1 MAILLILLLFLDL
14 SARLG
19 ASASAAAGLDDC
31 KPTRCNSDGP
41 KIRYPFR
48 LKYDEQQQQ
57 QKQPEH
63 CGYPGFDLSLAVK
76 EIDYISQL
84 IHTYDPDDCFPQLL
98 QNLSLST
105 TTSPFQL
112 TENYNA
118 NFSFFSCSSTEPI
131 SYNPITCLSSDPNHK
146 VYAFGWDHS
155 MSYYPLLSCKKMS
168 FKISSP
174 IPYGIF
180 DRQPYELTLKWSKPT
195 CGICEAQSKY
205 CRLKDNSSDHETE
218 CVDDT
223 PKSPITGILR
233 WMFLLVVVIIGMY
246 CVLRL
251 IITKREGQA
260 KIERFLD
267 DYKALKPARYS
278 YADIKNITNKFK
290 DKIGQGGYGTVYKG
304 KLSNDVH
311 VAVKILDNVKGNGDE
326 FINEVGTIGT
336 IHHINVV
343 RLVGY
348 CADGFKRAL
357 VYELLPN
364 HSLEKFISS
373 KREKNSLGWEKLHDI
388 ALGMAKGIDYL
399 HQAKLCSKEQSV
411 VSMTAAWG
419 TVGYIAPEVFSR
431 NFGKVSCK
439 SDVYSFGMLLLEM
452 VGVRNNNVTQ
462 NTSEVYFLEWIYNRL
477 ENGEDLEVQIDEDGD
492 AQIIKTLTIVG
503 LWCIHWYPVDRPSM
517 KVVVQMLEGDG
528 GSLTMPSNPFASAN
542 PMTTRGQMR
551 GRPLNSELE
560 DISESESFSH

>member
-1 MAILLILLLFLDL
+1 MATLLILLLFLNL
-14 SARLG
+14 PAGLRAG
-19 ASASAAAGLDDC
+19 AAATGREDC

-48 LKYDEQQQQ
+48 LKDNEQQQQ
-57 QKQPEH
+57 PKH
-63 CGYPGFDLSLAVK
+63 CGYPGFDLSCDHENHTMLELPFSVKVAVK
-76 EIDYISQL
+76 EIDYISQS
-84 IHTYDPDDCFPQLL
+84 IHTYDPHDCFPHLL
-98 QNLSLST
+98 QNLSLSP

-112 TENYNA
+112 ATDYNYNY
-118 NFSFFSCSSTEPI
+118 SFFSCSSTEPI
-131 SYNPITCLSSDPNHK
+131 SYNPITCLSIDPNHK
-146 VYAFGWDHS
+146 VYAFPSDYF
-155 MSYYPLLSCKKMS
+155 MSDCPLLSCKKMS

-174 IPYGIF
+174 IPYDIF
-180 DRQPYELTLKWSKPT
+180 YQQPYQLTLNWSKPT
-195 CGICEAQSKY
+195 CGICEKQSKY

-233 WMFLLVVVIIGMY
+233 WMFLLVVVIIAMY

-251 IITKREGQA
+251 IVTKREGQA

-278 YADIKNITNKFK
+278 YADIKNVTNKFK

-348 CADGFKRAL
+348 CADGFKRVL
-357 VYELLPN
+357 VYEFLPN

-373 KREKNSLGWEKLHDI
+373 KHEKNSLGWEKLHDI
-388 ALGMAKGIDYL
+388 ALGIAKGIDYL
-399 HQAKLCSKEQSV
+399 HQGCNQRILHFDIKPHNILLDHNFNPKISDFGLAKLCSKEQSV
-411 VSMTAAWG
+411 VSMTAA
-419 TVGYIAPEVFSR
+419 
-431 NFGKVSCK
+431 
-439 SDVYSFGMLLLEM
+439 
-452 VGVRNNNVTQ
+452 
-462 NTSEVYFLEWIYNRL
+462 
-477 ENGEDLEVQIDEDGD
+477 
-492 AQIIKTLTIVG
+492 
-503 LWCIHWYPVDRPSM
+503 
-517 KVVVQMLEGDG
+517 
-528 GSLTMPSNPFASAN
+528 
-542 PMTTRGQMR
+542 RG
-551 GRPLNSELE
+551 
-560 DISESESFSH
+560 